1 MKASERE
8 LALRAM
14 REAQWAAAAAELLP
28 RRVTKIPPVT
38 KKAVTKNR
46 VTNIRNAPSTI
57 NRNAPAANATK
68 GKRGRPK
75 TGAAMTAAQRMRE
88 MRQRRKSGGG

>member
-28 RRVTKIPPVT
+28 RRVTKKDVT
-38 KKAVTKNR
+38 KSNAADVTKSKR
-46 VTNIRNAPSTI
+46 G
-57 NRNAPAANATK
+57 
-68 GKRGRPK
+68 GKRVGAGRK
-75 TGAAMTAAQRMRE
+75 RTGGEVVTAAERMRE